1 MVGRHRVG
9 LGHSSAPICALRAYI
24 IGARRTSMTTRLRA
38 GPFVAM
44 IAIIAATALSPL
56 NAAATPNQTAIIA
69 YGTAPNF
76 LVPEVTS
83 SPTAAWMNVTDATA
97 AAANVV
103 FGTNYTAASVSTRAA
118 PINSAAA
125 NMVTNF
131 TDIENAR
138 APAINQA
145 ATDANAYHSNLVL
158 GAARAAPATND
169 MKIAAIGQ
177 INDAKK
183 TAASYGAVDGA

>member
-1 MVGRHRVG
+1 
-9 LGHSSAPICALRAYI
+9 
-24 IGARRTSMTTRLRA
+24 MTTRLRA

-56 NAAATPNQTAIIA
+56 NVAATPNQTAIIA
-69 YGTAPNF
+69 YGTAPNS

-83 SPTAAWMNVTDATA
+83 SPTVAWMNVTDATA

-118 PINSAAA
+118 PFNTAT
-125 NMVTNF
+125 VTNS
-131 TDIENAR
+131 TV
-138 APAINQA
+138 
-145 ATDANAYHSNLVL
+145 DAQNLVL
-158 GAARAAPATND
+158 GAARAAPLAAQNNNLTYSAAGNASNDFKTNLVIENTRVAPATND
-169 MKIAAIGQ
+169 KKIAATWMI
-177 INDAKK
+177 DAKK